1 MTLFKNKSAAAKF
14 EPMDG
19 DDANTIEGTA
29 TVVQETTQPAQSTP
43 SAQDRLKAAA
53 AEREAEAAAEREAV
67 LAAKTETPAGTAL
80 AAKKPTALA
89 VAVAR
94 PEKIFAPLEDAFHVD
109 WNTLESLK
117 ATQGQF
123 LAKADDSTFGPEIGF
138 ELLSHQK
145 QFVVSPGTDD
155 DDDNKL
161 VRYSDDGITCNT
173 GEDVKEYRQ
182 SLVDAGYPDAGVTER
197 VVLVG
202 SVFNPGLKTDCKDKL
217 MQISLAPSSKA
228 LFDRHQLQTTFNV
241 GRGNWSP
248 EGVTRLRMTC
258 KVQTKGKN
266 SWTQVN
272 FTKYDQ

>member
-1 MTLFKNKSAAAKF
+1 MALINKNKPVGKF

-19 DDANTIEGTA
+19 DDVNDGNTIEGTA
-29 TVVQETTQPAQSTP
+29 TVVSETVETVQPSP
-43 SAQDRLKAAA
+43 SAQERLKAAA
-53 AEREAEAAAEREAV
+53 AEREAEAAEEREAV
-67 LAAKTETPAGTAL
+67 MATKTESTAL
-80 AAKKPTALA
+80 AAKKSTALA
-89 VAVAR
+89 TPVAR

-145 QFVVSPGTDD
+145 QFVVSPGTDEEE
-155 DDDNKL
+155 DNQH

-182 SLVDAGYPDAGVTER
+182 HLIDAGYTEAGVTER

-202 SVFNPGLKTDCKDKL
+202 SVFDPGLKPDFKDKL
-217 MQISLAPSSKA
+217 MQISLAPTSKA

-258 KVQTKGKN
+258 KVQSKGKL